1 MLLHGRLNCLILA
14 SAKQKYSHMSNSG
27 RSSAFIDVV
36 NTFTGVVLCHFHYSP
51 YVSGDHESARKL
63 ATHFVHDY
71 CLRHKLLLSS
81 FEFVDHYRCSRWI
94 LD

>member
-1 MLLHGRLNCLILA
+1 MSKSKRFSA
-14 SAKQKYSHMSNSG
+14 S
-27 RSSAFIDVV
+27 IDVV
-36 NTFTGVVLCHFHYSP
+36 NTSTGVVLCHFHYSP
-51 YVSGDHESARKL
+51 YVSGDHESARNL

>member
-1 MLLHGRLNCLILA
+1 MSKSKRFNA
-14 SAKQKYSHMSNSG
+14 S
-27 RSSAFIDVV
+27 IDVV
-36 NTFTGVVLCHFHYSP
+36 STSTGVVLCHFNYSP
-51 YVSGDHESARKL
+51 LVSGDHESALNL